1 MSTYR
6 HIPWR
11 PGVTLERLNSFA
23 KDTMVETLDIVF
35 TEVGSGLNFYED
47 HIVTADIFYT
57 VQIADFYIDRVARSH
72 FKGVTI

>member
-35 TEVGSGLNFYED
+35 TEVSSCLNLNENY
-47 HIVTADIFYT
+47 IVCADIFDA
-57 VQIADFYIDRVARSH
+57 V
-72 FKGVTI
+72 